1 MKIVFSI
8 IFSVFTVHLALQEY
22 SLRYSTYRW
31 LIWLLNLWEK
41 LGIGKSLG
49 LEMNLKLC
57 KSFHMNYKL
66 RT

>member
-22 SLRYSTYRW
+22 SLHYSTYRW

>member
-1 MKIVFSI
+1 MKFVFSI
-8 IFSVFTVHLALQEY
+8 IFSVFTVHLALEEY

>member
-22 SLRYSTYRW
+22 SLRYSTYGW

>member
-22 SLRYSTYRW
+22 SLCYSTYRW